1 MKSGLKSGRAD
12 LELDEIARSLLA
24 DESFLADD
32 LEQMAHITAPID
44 APMIPFA
51 EFENDIGSPAKSA
64 EREESAVGQGAVF
77 PEDYEARVR
86 QAFASD
92 GSLAHA
98 TTGFVSRPAQIEFAL
113 AVAKALQSKGKLL
126 AEAGTGTGKTF
137 AYLTPALIAGCRV
150 IVSTAGK
157 SLQEQLCRKDIPAL
171 MRACG
176 LPANVALLKGRSNY
190 LCKHRINMCERGEIT
205 LASRDAV
212 EDFRR
217 NSYLFGSYKNG
228 GHQ

>member
-1 MKSGLKSGRAD
+1 MKSGLKGGRAD
-12 LELDEIARSLLA
+12 QELDEIAKSLLA

-32 LEQMAHITAPID
+32 FEQMAHITTPIE

-51 EFENDIGSPAKSA
+51 EFEKDGDTAKKSLGD
-64 EREESAVGQGAVF
+64 ESAVGQGAVF
-77 PEDYEARVR
+77 PGDYEERVR
-86 QAFASD
+86 RAFASD
-92 GSLAHA
+92 GPLAQA
-98 TTGFVSRPAQIEFAL
+98 TTSFVSRPAQIEFAL
-113 AVAKALQSKGKLL
+113 AVARALQSKGKLL

-176 LPANVALLKGRSNY
+176 LPANVA
-190 LCKHRINMCERGEIT
+190 
-205 LASRDAV
+205 
-212 EDFRR
+212 
-217 NSYLFGSYKNG
+217 
-228 GHQ
+228 

>member
-51 EFENDIGSPAKSA
+51 EFENGIGSPAKSA

-77 PEDYEARVR
+77 PEDYEARVQ

-113 AVAKALQSKGKLL
+113 AVAKALQS
-126 AEAGTGTGKTF
+126 
-137 AYLTPALIAGCRV
+137 
-150 IVSTAGK
+150 
-157 SLQEQLCRKDIPAL
+157 
-171 MRACG
+171 
-176 LPANVALLKGRSNY
+176 
-190 LCKHRINMCERGEIT
+190 
-205 LASRDAV
+205 
-212 EDFRR
+212 
-217 NSYLFGSYKNG
+217 
-228 GHQ
+228 